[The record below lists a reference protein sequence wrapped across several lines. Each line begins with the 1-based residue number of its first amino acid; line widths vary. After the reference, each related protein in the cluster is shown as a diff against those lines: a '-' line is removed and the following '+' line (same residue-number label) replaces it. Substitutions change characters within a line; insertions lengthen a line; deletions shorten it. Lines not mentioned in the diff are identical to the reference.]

1 MNKNK
6 LLLNPGPT
14 NTIKEVKDAQTTWSD
29 VCHRTDEFLYL
40 LNETKRK
47 LLKRFDSQASFDD
60 WNVTIMGGSGTI
72 ALESLISSLLRGVTI
87 INAGKYGQRAIDIA
101 KTYNIGFHEVCCS
114 NIDDLAHNDDIKSL
128 YFVENETT
136 TGETFKMSKKIDLY
150 PNARL

>member
-40 LNETKRK
+40 LNVTKRK
-47 LLKRFDSQASFDD
+47 LLERFDSQASFDD

-72 ALESLISSLLRGVTI
+72 NPYTGLRESGFFDDAWGWVEKQAQSVYDAVIPSGRPGLSMWERVPVLFNTIGDLR
-87 INAGKYGQRAIDIA
+87 D
-101 KTYNIGFHEVCCS
+101 
-114 NIDDLAHNDDIKSL
+114 
-128 YFVENETT
+128 
-136 TGETFKMSKKIDLY
+136 
-150 PNARL
+150 P